1 MQSDAHCLHQ
11 PVLLREVIEAL
22 NIDPGGIY
30 IDCTF
35 GRGGHSSEILKS
47 LSQAGRLL
55 VLDQDPQAV
64 AHARK
69 LFAGDGRVM
78 VEAANFSSIV
88 QIAEAHRWRNK
99 VKGILFDLG
108 VSSPQLDD
116 PKRGFSFVQDGP
128 LDMRMNTNEG
138 ISAADWIQRASLH
151 ELEKVLKVYGEERHA
166 KKIARA
172 VLAQREIS
180 PLRTTGQ
187 LAEIVK
193 RSIPASKEKKH
204 PATRTFQAIRIF
216 INKELQALETALHGS
231 VEVLAECGRLLVVT
245 FHSLEDQMVKS
256 VYRKHSQSDA
266 PRKLPVVGLPE
277 SKLKR
282 IGKPVSP
289 SSGEITANKRARSA
303 KLYVMERAAC

>member
-22 NIDPGGIY
+22 NIDRGGIY

-69 LFAGDGRVM
+69 LFAGDGRVI

-289 SSGEITANKRARSA
+289 SSGEIAANKRARSA

>member
-1 MQSDAHCLHQ
+1 MQSDAQCLHQ

-78 VEAANFSSIV
+78 VEAANFSGIV
-88 QIAEAHRWRNK
+88 QIAEAHGWRNK

-172 VLAQREIS
+172 VLAQRETS

-193 RSIPASKEKKH
+193 RSIPASSEKKH

-282 IGKPVSP
+282 IRKPLSP
-289 SSGEITANKRARSA
+289 SSGEIAANKRARSA

>member
-1 MQSDAHCLHQ
+1 
-11 PVLLREVIEAL
+11 
-22 NIDPGGIY
+22 
-30 IDCTF
+30 
-35 GRGGHSSEILKS
+35 RGGHSSEIFKN

-78 VEAANFSSIV
+78 VESANFSSIV
-88 QIAEAHRWRNK
+88 QIAEAHGWRNK

-172 VLAQREIS
+172 VLAQRETS

-193 RSIPASKEKKH
+193 RSIPASGEKKH

-231 VEVLAECGRLLVVT
+231 VEVLAEYGRLLVVT

-256 VYRKHSQSDA
+256 VYRKHSQSDV

-289 SSGEITANKRARSA
+289 SSGEIAANKRARSA